1 MQGDTKKRLCYIDM
15 LRIIACFLVV
25 LNHTPGYVATFV
37 HEKGELSLIVIIH
50 LFVAMIVKTGVPV
63 FFMISGSLLLGK
75 YHQIESVLKKAI
87 KFFLI
92 LFVFSV
98 VAKIVNTGS
107 LYLPGFIRTF
117 ASAEVDGA
125 GPYWYLYAYIGLL
138 LILPFLS
145 YIASHLDLKLV
156 NYLIA
161 LRLVITGL
169 LPMLFLFANMLTGSN
184 MHLAEEFNPALVVV
198 DCIFYPLV
206 GYGID
211 KKVGVETL
219 RGKGIKLL
227 FLLFFGT
234 VVLEG
239 FLTWPSGFDNVF
251 SGFDFLITIS
261 LFLIVKYL
269 FGTRPVSKG
278 FERFVTTVGSLTF
291 GIYLLDPIVGNVI
304 EPYVHKLYPIVPSLL
319 LVSVIHCMV
328 SMTVNGG
335 ITYIWRIIKNEC
347 IKAFKKQ

>member
-1 MQGDTKKRLCYIDM
+1 MLGDGKNRLGYIDM

-25 LNHTPGYVATFV
+25 LNHTPGYVASFV
-37 HEKGELSLIVIIH
+37 HEEGEISLVVIIH
-50 LFVAMIVKTGVPV
+50 LFVAMVVKIGVPV

-75 YHQIESVLKKAI
+75 DHQIERVLKKTA

-92 LFVFSV
+92 LLVFSA

-145 YIASHLDLKLV
+145 FITSHMDLKLV
-156 NYLIA
+156 NYLVA
-161 LRLVITGL
+161 LRLVIAGF
-169 LPMLFLFANMLTGSN
+169 LPMLFLFANIATGSD
-184 MHLAEEFNPALVVV
+184 MHLAAEFNPALVVV

-206 GYGID
+206 GYGVD
-211 KKVGVETL
+211 KLIRAASLK
-219 RGKGIKLL
+219 GKGIKLM
-227 FLLFFGT
+227 FILLFGT
-234 VVLEG
+234 IALEG
-239 FLTWPSGFDNVF
+239 FLTWLAGFGNVF
-251 SGFDFLITIS
+251 TGFDFFIAIS
-261 LFLIVKYL
+261 LFLIIKYM
-269 FGTRPVSKG
+269 FETRPISKC
-278 FERFVTTVGSLTF
+278 FEVVVTTVGPLTF
-291 GIYLLDPIVGNVI
+291 GIYLLDPIIGNI
-304 EPYVHKLYPIVPSLL
+304 MEPYVHRLYPIVPSLL
-319 LVSVIHCMV
+319 LVSVIHCIISMV
-328 SMTVNGG
+328 VNGG